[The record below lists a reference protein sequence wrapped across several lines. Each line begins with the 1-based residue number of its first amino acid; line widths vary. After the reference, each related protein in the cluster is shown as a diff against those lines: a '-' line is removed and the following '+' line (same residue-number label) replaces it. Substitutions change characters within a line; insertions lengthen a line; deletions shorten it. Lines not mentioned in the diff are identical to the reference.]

1 MWDKVLELIGDAAPT
16 VGGLLGGPA
25 GAAVG
30 GLVAKVLGVEDKPEA
45 IEEALRA
52 NPEALVKIREL
63 EVSRELALLE
73 AQYKNKLEDN
83 RAAEHSVDLEVQD
96 KQNARSAQ
104 HLGIVQSDIAK
115 RIYNQSMWM
124 IPLLLVL
131 NALLIVFAGQMDLDT
146 TAVVAV
152 GNLIGI
158 ALSNSYRER
167 QSILEFLFGSSLEK
181 KGK

>member
-16 VGGLLGGPA
+16 IGGLLGGPA
-25 GAAVG
+25 GVAVG
-30 GLVAKVLGVEDKPEA
+30 GLVAKVLGVEDRPEA

-52 NPEALVKIREL
+52 NPEALVKIKEL

-83 RAAEHSVDLEVQD
+83 RAAEHDIDLEVSD
-96 KQNARSAQ
+96 KQNARASAS
-104 HLGIVQSDIAK
+104 LGPAQTDIANK
-115 RIYNQSMWM
+115 VYNQSAWAV
-124 IPLLLVL
+124 PLLLL
-131 NALLIVFAGQMDLDT
+131 MNALLIVFAGQLQLDT
-146 TAVVAV
+146 TAIVAV

-158 ALSNSYRER
+158 ALSNQYRER
-167 QSILEFLFGSSLEK
+167 QSILEFLFGASIEK

>member
-30 GLVAKVLGVEDKPEA
+30 VLVAKVLGVEDSPGA
-45 IEEALRA
+45 IEEALKN
-52 NPEALVKIREL
+52 NPDALVKIREL
-63 EVSRELALLE
+63 EVSKELAILE
-73 AQYKNKLEDN
+73 AQYKNKIEDN
-83 RAAEHSVDLEVQD
+83 RAAEHGVDLEVQD
-96 KQNARSAQ
+96 KQNARASAS
-104 HLGIVQSDIAK
+104 LGPVQTDIANK
-115 RIYNQSMWM
+115 VYTQSAWA

-131 NALLIVFAGQMDLDT
+131 NALLIVFAGQLHLDT
-146 TAVVAV
+146 TAIVAV

-158 ALSNSYRER
+158 ALSNQYRER
-167 QSILEFLFGSSLEK
+167 QSILEFLFGTSIDK